1 MRTGSQLPERSAPPA
16 VMPPAPQLALE
27 AYWLVMRHAGVYAG
41 QVLALAAVCWL
52 ALIVVGIVFDLGT
65 AQASIE
71 FRIVF
76 LQLTYVAAFV
86 TVLVL
91 GGAAIFISC
100 QHAIVLDRTP
110 AVRDALRLRQSDLRV
125 LRAVCVYWL
134 VVHLVPTVVVN
145 GAYIAE
151 ALDLPFLQLP
161 RAAAFA
167 FYWGWVLATAPLV
180 VLSLPITLFEAAAD
194 PLAEGRRRLDGNIGR
209 LVVASA
215 LAFAPI
221 AIVDVAL
228 DLLRDAYASA
238 DEGTLLL
245 LDALVMPLL
254 QSISSLATILVM
266 SALVAA
272 VYLRLS
278 PRLDT
283 VYRVFD

>member
-1 MRTGSQLPERSAPPA
+1 MRNQLPGTSAPPA

-27 AYWLVMRHAGVYAG
+27 AYWLLRRHAGVYAG

-65 AQASIE
+65 AHASIE

-76 LQLTYVAAFV
+76 LQATYIAAFV
-86 TVLVL
+86 AVLVL
-91 GGAAIFISC
+91 GGTAIFISC
-100 QHAIVLDRTP
+100 QRAIVLDRPP
-110 AVRDALRLRQSDLRV
+110 AVRDALRLRPSDRRV
-125 LRAVCVYWL
+125 LRGVCVYWL

-145 GAYIAE
+145 GAYIAQ
-151 ALDLPFLQLP
+151 ALGLPFLQMP
-161 RAAAFA
+161 KAVAFA

-209 LVVASA
+209 MVVASA

-221 AIVDVAL
+221 AIVDIAL
-228 DLLRDAYASA
+228 ELLQDAYASA
-238 DEGTLLL
+238 DEGTRLL
-245 LDALVMPLL
+245 LDVLAMPLL
-254 QSISSLATILVM
+254 QAASSLATILVM

-278 PRLDT
+278 PRLDS